1 MAARNV
7 FADVYEG
14 IFRDLPV
21 GAVLVTNGRRYRIV
35 EQDRETFHRFFALT
49 TAPLTEQTDGGF
61 GQNNYLRWIAGTRD
75 YSGASFLY
83 DNLKIVKD
91 TGEE

>member
-14 IFRDLPV
+14 IFRELLV

-35 EQDRETFHRFFALT
+35 EQDRETFHRCGGCS
-49 TAPLTEQTDGGF
+49 APACGKRERDRLCRLIICDAENRRDGLDVILKDETEPIK
-61 GQNNYLRWIAGTRD
+61 RKKRI
-75 YSGASFLY
+75 
-83 DNLKIVKD
+83 K
-91 TGEE
+91 